1 MKTSLLNILNN
12 FETNDLILKK
22 QIMKTLHNDSLNL
35 LSNVF
40 LINILLNENIILFI
54 PTGYKSNKE
63 NILNFIKNNK
73 LDIDSNNVE
82 ILKELSIKYSE
93 TLYDNITLQ
102 FPNIFKG
109 FSHSEASIQKKIYG
123 YLIRSSDHSIYKK
136 GINPIWIYT
145 FSYLLFFT

>member
-109 FSHSEASIQKKIYG
+109 FSHSEASIQKKNLRI
-123 YLIRSSDHSIYKK
+123 L
-136 GINPIWIYT
+136 N
-145 FSYLLFFT
+145 